1 MHTDKEME
9 AMETRLLRLRDTATE
24 EARSTQASRRAA
36 EIRASRE
43 ACRAQHA
50 RIKQELMDAVM
61 DAVSQCATHREMV
74 QIRLG
79 ELKGAFGS
87 RLQQLLVGDEPAP
100 LPAAPASASASA
112 RPPAPPS
119 GVKASAQQN
128 LFPEEEEEVMEV
140 EEGGEEGGLEGLRL
154 QSGPDDVASGADLD
168 APTTRFSLLA
178 GRASIRPHTLEEIMM
193 HRG

>member
-1 MHTDKEME
+1 M
-9 AMETRLLRLRDTATE
+9 
-24 EARSTQASRRAA
+24 
-36 EIRASRE
+36 
-43 ACRAQHA
+43 
-50 RIKQELMDAVM
+50 
-61 DAVSQCATHREMV
+61 SQCATHREMV
-74 QIRLG
+74 QVRLG

-100 LPAAPASASASA
+100 LPAAPASASAST
-112 RPPAPPS
+112 RPPVPPS

-128 LFPEEEEEVMEV
+128 LFPEEEEEEEV
-140 EEGGEEGGLEGLRL
+140 IEVAKEDEEEEEGLEGLQL